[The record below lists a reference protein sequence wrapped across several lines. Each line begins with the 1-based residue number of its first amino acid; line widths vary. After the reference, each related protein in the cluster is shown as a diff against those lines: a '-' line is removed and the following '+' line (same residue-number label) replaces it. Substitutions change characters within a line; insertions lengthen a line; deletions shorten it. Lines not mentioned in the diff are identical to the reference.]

1 MKKRCIAFSGKIHLF
16 DPLRF
21 VQDMILSILTAFP
34 AFNSGVGKRLDTT
47 VEKRALR
54 RKFSALRKSLPSE
67 IRRNYDDAIC
77 QRITDL
83 ECFKQA
89 EFIAAYV
96 SIGAE
101 VDLSCLFGSKPLL
114 LPRFVES
121 AGVYELVLVDH
132 IERNLLPGKYG
143 ILEPAPELPAAPPD
157 IVASRVLFLTPA
169 VSCDRHGTRLGR
181 GGGFYDRMLDGVKI
195 PPVAVIY
202 SCQLS
207 ETPLPGTAHDIPMGM
222 VVTEREVIFCSSNI

>member
-1 MKKRCIAFSGKIHLF
+1 M
-16 DPLRF
+16 
-21 VQDMILSILTAFP
+21 
-34 AFNSGVGKRLDTT
+34 DTT
-47 VEKRALR
+47 GEKRALR
-54 RKFSALRKSLPSE
+54 RKFAALRKSLPCETRQQYDAE
-67 IRRNYDDAIC
+67 ICRRIA
-77 QRITDL
+77 DL

-89 EFIAAYV
+89 EYIAAYI

-101 VDLSCLFGSKPLL
+101 VDLSRLFGSKALL

-121 AGVYELVLVDH
+121 RGEYELVVVDD

-143 ILEPAPELPAAPPD
+143 ILEPAPELPAAQPD

-169 VSCDRHGTRLGR
+169 VSCDRSGMRLGR
-181 GGGFYDRMLDGVKI
+181 GGGFYDRMLAGVKI
-195 PPVAVIY
+195 PPIAVIY

-222 VVTEREVIFCSSNI
+222 VVTEREVIICSSNE

>member
-1 MKKRCIAFSGKIHLF
+1 M
-16 DPLRF
+16 
-21 VQDMILSILTAFP
+21 
-34 AFNSGVGKRLDTT
+34 DTT
-47 VEKRALR
+47 GEKRALR
-54 RKFSALRKSLPSE
+54 RKFAALRKSLPWETRQQYDAE
-67 IRRNYDDAIC
+67 ICRRIA
-77 QRITDL
+77 DL

-89 EFIAAYV
+89 EYIAAYI

-101 VDLSCLFGSKPLL
+101 VDLSRLFGSKALL

-121 AGVYELVLVDH
+121 RGEYELVVVDD

-143 ILEPAPELPAAPPD
+143 ILEPAPELPAAQPD

-169 VSCDRHGTRLGR
+169 VSCDRQGMRLGR
-181 GGGFYDRMLDGVKI
+181 GGGFYDRMLEGVTI

-222 VVTEREVIFCSSNI
+222 VVTEREVINCSNM